1 MSGDMRTAI
10 RSLLVSLAALAVPC
24 VAQAATRVSYQAGSE
39 QQVLVLLNQIR
50 RQHGLQ
56 ALAFSTPL
64 RAAARGHSADMLQKG
79 YFDHNSPAE
88 AWDTRILGYVTSS
101 TVGETIARGRGSSGS
116 PAGIVNQWMHSV
128 LHRHVILNGGLR
140 FVGIGVAV
148 GTPGAVM
155 ATADFAA

>member
-50 RQHGLQ
+50 RQHGLP

>member
-1 MSGDMRTAI
+1 MRTAI

-50 RQHGLQ
+50 RQHGLP

>member
-1 MSGDMRTAI
+1 MLGGMRTAI

-50 RQHGLQ
+50 RQHGLP

-116 PAGIVNQWMHSV
+116 PAGIVNQWMHST

>member
-1 MSGDMRTAI
+1 MRTTI

-50 RQHGLQ
+50 RQHGLP

-64 RAAARGHSADMLQKG
+64 RADARGHSADMLQKG

>member
-1 MSGDMRTAI
+1 MRTAI

-39 QQVLVLLNQIR
+39 QQVLILLNQIR
-50 RQHGLQ
+50 RQHGLP
-56 ALAFSTPL
+56 ALAFSTQL
-64 RAAARGHSADMLQKG
+64 RAAARSHSADMLQKG

-116 PAGIVNQWMHSV
+116 PAGIVSQWMHSV

>member
-1 MSGDMRTAI
+1 MRTAI

-50 RQHGLQ
+50 RQHGLP

-101 TVGETIARGRGSSGS
+101 TVGETIARGGGSSGS

>member
-39 QQVLVLLNQIR
+39 QQVLILLNQIR
-50 RQHGLQ
+50 RQHGLP

>member
-1 MSGDMRTAI
+1 MRTTI

-50 RQHGLQ
+50 RQHGLP

-116 PAGIVNQWMHSV
+116 PAGIVNEWMHSV

>member
-1 MSGDMRTAI
+1 MQTAI

-50 RQHGLQ
+50 RQHGLP